1 MSESVE
7 NSEPADK
14 AISAERDALS
24 NVQHAVGGV
33 GRPRPGAMEPLKILC
48 NSGDDGELVNGLE
61 NGSDKYHT
69 PPASP
74 KHKEPRAKM
83 SLSPNKTG
91 SKGNGNGNAAGSDP
105 KPGIRRGF
113 ARKTMTPDRVLT
125 LKGEKQRPSSSN
137 DSKSTSPASSR
148 EGSVESLRSNVDS
161 QASEGKNSSKE
172 ASSGPGA
179 RLRSDSQCSEKSEKS
194 GKLTDPEDG
203 RSETSSARSS
213 PIKFLPRARKSI
225 PGKQTVT
232 EEKGKTG
239 MTLKLGEIEH
249 KLGLHGQS
257 LAKMDA
263 KTLDLLILKNASLK
277 PKPKE
282 GSREN
287 SPAKLTMQTK
297 LPPVDTPP
305 RSESPTIKV
314 QPTTLPENKPIETD
328 SDSTS
333 FQPNAEKSDILDS
346 PSKGKKKRKKRSG
359 TYSLPSHKKPWK
371 KKKPLDLGSPKTS
384 AVSEMN
390 GDSSSVNQ
398 AADESS
404 VSGIESQD
412 TSEMEVSCSDDAAS
426 GKQWIFLFCLQ
437 LCRYPGSC
445 LMMP

>member
-1 MSESVE
+1 MSDSVE
-7 NSEPADK
+7 NDKPADR
-14 AISAERDALS
+14 AISDESGTVS
-24 NVQHAVGGV
+24 NVQHAFGAV
-33 GRPRPGAMEPLKILC
+33 GRHRPGAMEPLKILC
-48 NSGDDGELVNGLE
+48 NSGDDGELVNGIE
-61 NGSDKYHT
+61 NGSEKYHT
-69 PPASP
+69 PPSSP
-74 KHKEPRAKM
+74 RQKEPRAKM

-91 SKGNGNGNAAGSDP
+91 SKGNGNGNSGSDLQ

-161 QASEGKNSSKE
+161 HASDGKNAAKE
-172 ASSGPGA
+172 
-179 RLRSDSQCSEKSEKS
+179 RLRSNSQCSEKSDKS
-194 GKLTDPEDG
+194 GKSMDPEDG

-225 PGKQTVT
+225 PGKQTVS
-232 EEKGKTG
+232 EDKGKPG

-277 PKPKE
+277 PKAKE

-297 LPPVDTPP
+297 LPSVESPP
-305 RSESPTIKV
+305 RSDSPTNKV
-314 QPTTLPENKPIETD
+314 QPTSLPENKSIETD

-333 FQPNAEKSDILDS
+333 FQANPEKSDILDS
-346 PSKGKKKRKKRSG
+346 PSKAKKKRKKRSG

-371 KKKPLDLGSPKTS
+371 KKKPLNLSFSEST
-384 AVSEMN
+384 AVGDVN
-390 GDSSSVNQ
+390 GDSSSTAQ
-398 AADESS
+398 LADESS

-426 GKQWIFLFCLQ
+426 GTTACL
-437 LCRYPGSC
+437 PSH
-445 LMMP
+445 